1 MRCALWFQ
9 SWRTPGV
16 ISVQTLM
23 IPGGV
28 LRSVVEV
35 KSERKGLLRN
45 AHGESAGATDHR
57 STRVLILVRLVVVA
71 SAIHAFGALAV
82 SPSGFTPVIT
92 GSPLLPLI
100 VGIFGG

>member
-1 MRCALWFQ
+1 MAHT
-9 SWRTPGV
+9 RTV

-23 IPGGV
+23 TPGGV
-28 LRSVVEV
+28 FRSVVEM
-35 KSERKGLLRN
+35 KSERKGLLRS
-45 AHGESAGATDHR
+45 ALGESAGVTDHR
-57 STRVLILVRLVVVA
+57 STRVLVLVGLVVVA
-71 SAIHAFGALAV
+71 SAIYAFGALAV